1 MCSEKFVTRLHRNS
15 SDKGW
20 LLGRVFFIVFKIT
33 EFQDT
38 DALVVIKLFLRVTK
52 LAKNISS
59 SSD

>member
-33 EFQDT
+33 EFLDT
-38 DALVVIKLFLRVTK
+38 DALVVIKLFLRVIE

-59 SSD
+59 D

>member
-38 DALVVIKLFLRVTK
+38 DALVVIKIFLRVIK
-52 LAKNISS
+52 LAKNISKT
-59 SSD
+59 